1 MVGIRIHESLNST
14 DNLEYLNLGFYNFV
28 FLDKEL
34 NLIIK
39 VPKTIAVSQTRLYNL
54 EEKQTNKKDFIFET
68 PENIAEYLD
77 SLKIIESQKTLL
89 SKKMLKH
96 MELSSI
102 VNTLPSFLH
111 FKGFIVYKN
120 IGVHA
125 PNKID
130 ISPLIVE
137 AFEFLPKLGNIDL
150 FKNLD
155 NILNIIYDFRKYN
168 NNGYYHNDL
177 QDNCRNISS
186 YLEGDIRK
194 LKVIDLDDSK
204 KISDLININDIRLDK
219 LQLLFKDYI
228 SLVKCLHFHSVIN
241 SSDKQTLINI
251 DYNALFSKLS
261 TFGKDIEKKYEEIK
275 IFIDNLYKKIID
287 KVNSVKVL
295 KAGNYYN
302 KYLKYKNKYLSLKNK
317 NKFN

>member
-1 MVGIRIHESLNST
+1 MQVIHLKLHSIIVYKINNIHKINYTMACIRIQESVNST
-14 DNLEYLNLGFYNFV
+14 DNLQYLNLGFYNFV

-39 VPKTIAVSQTRLYNL
+39 LPKTIAVSQTRLYNL
-54 EEKQTNKKDFIFET
+54 EEKQINKTDVILET

-89 SKKMLKH
+89 IKKMLKH

-102 VNTLPSFLH
+102 VNTLPTFLH
-111 FKGFIVYKN
+111 FKGFVVYKN

-130 ISPLIVE
+130 IKPLIVE
-137 AFEFLPKLGNIDL
+137 AFEFLPELGNVDL
-150 FKNLD
+150 SKNLD
-155 NILNIIYDFRKYN
+155 NILNIINDFRKYN
-168 NNGYYHNDL
+168 NHGYHHNDL

-204 KISDLININDIRLDK
+204 KISDLININDIKLDK

-228 SLVKCLHFHSVIN
+228 SLVKYLHFHSVIN
-241 SSDKQTLINI
+241 SSDKQALINI
-251 DYNALFSKLS
+251 DYNALFLKLS
-261 TFGKDIEKKYEEIK
+261 TFGRNIEKKI
-275 IFIDNLYKKIID
+275 
-287 KVNSVKVL
+287 
-295 KAGNYYN
+295 
-302 KYLKYKNKYLSLKNK
+302 
-317 NKFN
+317 

>member
-1 MVGIRIHESLNST
+1 MAGIRIQESVNST
-14 DNLEYLNLGFYNFV
+14 DNLQYLNLGFYNFV
-28 FLDKEL
+28 FFDKEL

-54 EEKQTNKKDFIFET
+54 EEKQTNKTDVILET
-68 PENIAEYLD
+68 SGGIAEYLD

-102 VNTLPSFLH
+102 VNTLPTFLH
-111 FKGFIVYKN
+111 FKGFVVYKN

-130 ISPLIVE
+130 IKPLIVE
-137 AFEFLPKLGNIDL
+137 AFEFLPELGNVDL
-150 FKNLD
+150 SKNLD
-155 NILNIIYDFRKYN
+155 NILNIINDFRKYN
-168 NNGYYHNDL
+168 NHGYHHNDL

-186 YLEGDIRK
+186 YLEGDMRK

-204 KISDLININDIRLDK
+204 KISDLININDIKLDK

-241 SSDKQTLINI
+241 SSDKQALINI
-251 DYNALFSKLS
+251 DYNALFLKLS
-261 TFGKDIEKKYEEIK
+261 TFGRDIEKKYEEIK
-275 IFIDNLYKKIID
+275 IFIDNLYKKLID

-317 NKFN
+317 N

>member
-1 MVGIRIHESLNST
+1 MAGIRIQESLNST
-14 DNLEYLNLGFYNFV
+14 DNLQYLNLGFYNFV

-54 EEKQTNKKDFIFET
+54 EEKQTNKKDFILEI

-89 SKKMLKH
+89 TKRMLKH
-96 MELSSI
+96 MELSFV

-137 AFEFLPKLGNIDL
+137 AFEFLPKLGNVDL
-150 FKNLD
+150 SKNLD

-204 KISDLININDIRLDK
+204 KISDLININDIKLDK

-275 IFIDNLYKKIID
+275 IFIDNLYKKLID

>member
-39 VPKTIAVSQTRLYNL
+39 LPKTIAVLHTRLYNL

-89 SKKMLKH
+89 IKRMLKH
-96 MELSSI
+96 MELSFV

-130 ISPLIVE
+130 IKPLIVE
-137 AFEFLPKLGNIDL
+137 AFEFLPKLGNVDL
-150 FKNLD
+150 SKNLD

-177 QDNCRNISS
+177 QENCRNISS

-241 SSDKQTLINI
+241 SSDKQILINI

-261 TFGKDIEKKYEEIK
+261 TFGRNIEKKYEEIK
-275 IFIDNLYKKIID
+275 IFIDNLYKKLID

-317 NKFN
+317 N